1 MNCEAPS
8 RMACWS
14 LVRVVPQREEQ
25 VVLLSG
31 DWVRLSTHFFDGTV
45 LCPEGDDCPLCELL
59 PVRPYWYLP
68 CLRRPGN
75 RPSLLE
81 LTALTCSDF
90 EQCAKFAGV
99 GVRCGLTVILTRK
112 SKRSPVR
119 CEVGSLVSSPR
130 SASLHEWVSPLMKIF
145 GFPPLSAGESLDSY
159 SKRIRPSALRRAEL
173 VAGRMRARCGERGK
187 SRQGG

>member
-14 LVRVVPQREEQ
+14 LVRVVPQREER

-45 LCPEGDDCPLCELL
+45 LCPEGDDCPLCDLL

-81 LTALTCSDF
+81 LSALTCTDF
-90 EQCAKFAGV
+90 EQCAKFAGA
-99 GVRCGLTVILTRK
+99 GVCCGLTVILTRK

-119 CEVGSLVSSPR
+119 CEVEELVSSPR
-130 SASLHEWVSPLMKIF
+130 SALLHEWFSPLMKIF
-145 GFPPLSAGESLDSY
+145 GFPALLPGELLDTY

-173 VAGRMRARCGERGK
+173 VAMRMQASRGDRCK